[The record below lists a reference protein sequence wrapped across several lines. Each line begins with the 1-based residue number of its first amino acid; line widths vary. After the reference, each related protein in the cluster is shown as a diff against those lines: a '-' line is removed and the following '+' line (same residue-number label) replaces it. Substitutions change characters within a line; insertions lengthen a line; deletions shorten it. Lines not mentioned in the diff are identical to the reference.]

1 MRTYRALLTQAT
13 VSPFGITAI
22 VLENSLLGEIDW
34 TRTSQGSFRGTLSGA
49 FTLDKT
55 YVSPHGV
62 FDEQGLGLVHHR
74 TSDADFVEVVV
85 INNDGEQIDGEL
97 NKSPIEIF
105 VYP

>member
-1 MRTYRALLTQAT
+1 MRTYRALLTQST
-13 VSPFGITAI
+13 VAPFGITAI
-22 VLENSLLGEIDW
+22 VLENSLCGDIDW
-34 TRTSQGSFRGTLSGA
+34 TRDSVGSFRGTLAGA

-74 TSDADFVEVVV
+74 TYDPDFVQVVV
-85 INNDGEQIDGEL
+85 VQNNGEQVDGEL